1 MTGESGSHT
10 DQAAESLQGSDN
22 SILMKKLLP
31 GTLLIIS
38 SLYGC
43 DSAPVDTPAKT
54 AIPVTISQSD
64 SFEDQVSAYIKN
76 YPYQE
81 TYKYFQAYSGASVTG
96 LNVWVYAPEPSLTKA
111 GEDTVVRTNN
121 DTFYNAMLLDLSI
134 GSIVLGT
141 EAADDRFYSFQL
153 QDDRNANYAN
163 IIQPEG
169 EYTFYY
175 GERPENIVGTAVE
188 AASELSIIIVRI
200 EVKNKDDAQDVAA
213 ATRVYKSLTS
223 SGEQPA
229 EFPVVDVLSQFSEE
243 VAAEADK
250 RINEKF
256 MNSDVSEIV
265 LDFGQELGTD
275 LSYLAHA
282 AAAKGV
288 WGGPDS
294 NHSMYDALFND
305 INGEQLDS
313 QKGTY
318 TVTTEAP
325 NVDGF
330 WSVTA
335 YDTDRG
341 GFFHPNKDDRYHI
354 SETTAVVNSDGT
366 YTFIFKQECQAAD
379 INCLEVPKGHFDV
392 IARYYLPSEE
402 IKNREWIFP
411 FLELQE

>member
-1 MTGESGSHT
+1 
-10 DQAAESLQGSDN
+10 
-22 SILMKKLLP
+22 MKKLLP
-31 GTLLIIS
+31 STLLIIPL
-38 SLYGC
+38 LYGC
-43 DSAPVDTPAKT
+43 NSGQSDTPAET
-54 AIPVTISQSD
+54 AISVTISQSD

-81 TYKYFQAYSGASVTG
+81 TYKYFQAYSGGSVKG

-121 DTFYNAMLLDLSI
+121 DTFYNAILLDLSI
-134 GSIVLGT
+134 GPIVLGT
-141 EAADDRFYSFQL
+141 EATDDRFYSFQL

-163 IIQPEG
+163 IIQPHG

-175 GERPENIVGTAVE
+175 GEKPENIVGTAVE
-188 AASELSIIIVRI
+188 AASEISIIIVRI
-200 EVKNKDDAQDVAA
+200 EVKNIGDAQDVAA
-213 ATRVYKSLTS
+213 ATKVYKSLTS
-223 SGEQPA
+223 SGEQPT
-229 EFPVVDVLSQFSEE
+229 EYPVVDVLSQFSEE
-243 VAAEADK
+243 VAAEAEK
-250 RINEKF
+250 QINEKF
-256 MNSDVSEIV
+256 MNSEVADIV
-265 LDFGQELGTD
+265 LNFGEELGTD

-294 NHSMYDALFND
+294 NHSMYDTLFND

-318 TVTTEAP
+318 VVTTEAP
-325 NVDGF
+325 IVNGF

-341 GFFHPNKDDRYHI
+341 GFLHPNKDDRYHYN
-354 SETTAVVNSDGT
+354 EATATVNSDGS
-366 YTFIFKQECQAAD
+366 YTFTFKQGCQTAD

-392 IARYYLPSEE
+392 VARYYLPSEE
-402 IKNREWIFP
+402 IMNGEWNFP
-411 FLELQE
+411 SLELEE